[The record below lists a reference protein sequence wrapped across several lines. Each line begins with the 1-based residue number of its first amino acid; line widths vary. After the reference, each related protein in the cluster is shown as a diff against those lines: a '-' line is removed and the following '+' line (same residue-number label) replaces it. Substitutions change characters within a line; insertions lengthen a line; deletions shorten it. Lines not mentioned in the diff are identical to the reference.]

1 MKRKKGFTLVELL
14 VVIAIIALLMGILM
28 PALARVRR
36 LAHRLICGTNLAGI
50 GKSMMMYAHDNRD
63 MFPRSGR
70 THDTEWSG
78 NESIADWTAN
88 TAENAYT
95 DGETTIT
102 ADFYL
107 LIKYAD
113 ASPGLFVCNADDAT
127 EFSLSEADNLPTQ
140 IRDIIDPWDFGGQQG
155 GSSTDRR
162 PGEYVSYSYHMGH
175 SFTGGRPRPATSTH
189 SGSFA
194 VAADR
199 NPVLDFNARDEYI
212 NSGGNSL
219 DTEQFDSVDWLSN
232 QFHDPDGLWNSA
244 AHQREGQNV
253 LYADTHVEFRRDP
266 LAGVNNNNIWKAWDN
281 PGNPPTTAEQRA
293 MVNDGIWPATLGQG
307 NAGPGYRDD
316 SVLVNTPQQRN
327 LPN

>member
-1 MKRKKGFTLVELL
+1 MIMKRKKGFTLVELL

-36 LAHRLICGTNLAGI
+36 LAHRLICGTNLAGM

-70 THDTEWSG
+70 THDTTWSG
-78 NESIADWTAN
+78 QVNISNWTAA
-88 TAENAYT
+88 TREDAFS
-95 DGETTIT
+95 DETTIT

-113 ASPGLFVCNADDAT
+113 ASPGLFVCNADDAI
-127 EFSLSEADNLPTQ
+127 EFTLSEADSLPTQ
-140 IRDIIDPWDFGGQQG
+140 IRDIIDPWDFGARNE
-155 GSSTDRR
+155 TERM

-175 SFTGGRPRPATSTH
+175 AFAGRPRPATSTH

-199 NPVLDFNARDEYI
+199 NPVLDNNARSEYI
-212 NSGGNSL
+212 RAGGTSRDPQQWDDVRWTN
-219 DTEQFDSVDWLSN
+219 N
-232 QFHDPDGLWNSA
+232 RFHDPDGLWNSS

-266 LAGVNNNNIWKAWDN
+266 LAGVNDNNIWKAWGDRT
-281 PGNPPTTAEQRA
+281 NPPTTAEQRA
-293 MVNDGIWPATLGQG
+293 IIDSGHGPWPTLGG
-307 NAGPGYRDD
+307 VDIGPGYRDD
-316 SVLVNTPQQRN
+316 SVLVNTPQRPQELQN
-327 LPN
+327 